1 MAKKAAKF
9 NSDERTMIARAA
21 QQVWDE
27 IGYDC
32 LNALADERAGYALD
46 DDRAGRRARE
56 GVTMSRRDVIEVVLD
71 ASRFED
77 ALARV
82 LRVERLRREPRPLD
96 PQLHARAV
104 DDIYGKRS
112 EIEAF
117 LKSDVFK
124 HARYGF

>member
-27 IGYDC
+27 IGGDC
-32 LNALADERAGYALD
+32 LSALAEERTG
-46 DDRAGRRARE
+46 RARE

>member
-27 IGYDC
+27 IGGDC
-32 LNALADERAGYALD
+32 LSALAEERESS
-46 DDRAGRRARE
+46 GRRARE

-71 ASRFED
+71 ASRFEE